1 MEKKGF
7 PRRKKK
13 GLFCVCVYLGFSGR
27 CKNNERSEKR
37 TNDTKQKNDSKRERE
52 SLERERERSKKK
64 KKKKKKKEKNKE
76 REKNTKDDD
85 DEILCLF
92 VFVFIF
98 LETCEYDDENDS
110 RKTKEENDDENK
122 NHPREFNRRT
132 DRRDHGWRG
141 RFVTEND
148 KSDER
153 ARQKVSIGITIRG
166 LFVGRRSCFC
176 SFGERVRVR
185 KRRVRGAREEGSGEF
200 NETLVRERRR
210 EEEEI

>member
-1 MEKKGF
+1 
-7 PRRKKK
+7 
-13 GLFCVCVYLGFSGR
+13 VCVFR
-27 CKNNERSEKR
+27 VFRPVQTQREIRKTNER
-37 TNDTKQKNDSKRERE
+37 DTKQKNDSKRERE
-52 SLERERERSKKK
+52 FRERERERSKK